1 MIKLVV
7 DYVGKAIDSDA
18 CVVRYKDAAGARY
31 LILVIGA
38 FESSSLHR
46 KLNGLYPNHVLS
58 YDYFWQLMRISNVR
72 IERVFI
78 HTFLDNTFYAQV
90 IGQRVALFGQ
100 EEVKIDC
107 RPSDAT
113 LVALHFSVPIYAS
126 KQVMDA
132 FAVPIAQYEADA
144 AERASFDPYHDFW
157 QNFIDL
163 DE

>member
-7 DYVGKAIDSDA
+7 DFVGKAVDSEA
-18 CVVRYKDAAGARY
+18 CAVRYRDQDGDRY
-31 LILVIGA
+31 LLMSIGA
-38 FESSSLHR
+38 FESSMMHR
-46 KLNGLYPNHVLS
+46 KLNGLHPKALLTF
-58 YDYFWQLMRISNVR
+58 DYFRQMMQLADLT

-78 HTFLDNTFYAQV
+78 HTFLNDTYYAQV
-90 IGQRVALFGQ
+90 IGTRHKLFAD

-113 LVALHFSVPIYAS
+113 LMALHFSVPIYAS
-126 KQVMDA
+126 KQVMNA
-132 FAVPIAQYEADA
+132 HAISIAQYEAEV

-163 DE
+163 D